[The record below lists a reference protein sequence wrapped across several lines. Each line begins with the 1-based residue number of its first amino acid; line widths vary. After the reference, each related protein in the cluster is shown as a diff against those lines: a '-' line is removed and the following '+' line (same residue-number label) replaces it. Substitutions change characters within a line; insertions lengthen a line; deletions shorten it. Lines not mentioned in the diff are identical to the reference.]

1 MFRRTEIRVHG
12 NRRDENFDYEH
23 GEMDKS
29 REEFGEEFEHA
40 EYCDFIYGNCNCVM
54 SDPDVSESDR
64 ILKLIERYD

>member
-40 EYCDFIYGNCNCVM
+40 EYCDFSYGNCTCGLENEGHE
-54 SDPDVSESDR
+54 DVWE
-64 ILKLIERYD
+64 

>member
-40 EYCDFIYGNCNCVM
+40 EYCDFIMEIARADSKTRDTRTCGN
-54 SDPDVSESDR
+54 ES
-64 ILKLIERYD
+64 IQ